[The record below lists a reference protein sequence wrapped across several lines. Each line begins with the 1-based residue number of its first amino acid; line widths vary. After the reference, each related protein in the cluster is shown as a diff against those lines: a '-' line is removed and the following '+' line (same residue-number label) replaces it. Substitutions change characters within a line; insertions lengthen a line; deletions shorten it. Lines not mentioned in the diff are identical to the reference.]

1 MKYSTKY
8 CQGDCVNL
16 RPCCPPPFCQPYI
29 PPCPNCCPK
38 ERTGYQINNDLTMFL
53 IGYMIG
59 QNSQR

>member
-29 PPCPNCCPK
+29 PPCPNYTR
-38 ERTGYQINNDLTMFL
+38 ERTCCQTNNDLTMFL